1 MKFGPNDAFWNREIC
16 SKQTERRIELGVCL
30 LDIVIQILYVIFHIV
45 L

>member
-1 MKFGPNDAFWNREIC
+1 MKIGPDDAFWNREIC

-30 LDIVIQILYVIFHIV
+30 LDIVFQIFYVIFHIA